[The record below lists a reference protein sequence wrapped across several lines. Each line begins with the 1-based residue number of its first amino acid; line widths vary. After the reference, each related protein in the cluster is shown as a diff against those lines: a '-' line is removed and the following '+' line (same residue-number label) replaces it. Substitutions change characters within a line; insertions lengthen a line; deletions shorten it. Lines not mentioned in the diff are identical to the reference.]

1 MCEALSSQ
9 HDHRHGVAFALA
21 AVAVLSPDS
30 LIVRTVDAP
39 DEVVLLWRGGLVA
52 LAMLAISWR
61 RGGSGTRWRA
71 AGVGAVVAGCCWALA
86 TILFVYSVRR
96 TEVANTLVIVGA
108 GPVFAATIE
117 RVALRE
123 RIPLRT
129 WLASGGV
136 AIGLVWIFAGSAGRG
151 SVAGDAAAL
160 AGSLA
165 FATFLTLLRRGR
177 GTDMTPALIV
187 GGGVTAV
194 VALASGGGTVPSA
207 RDAALLATLGLVI
220 LPASLLLTV
229 QAARRIR
236 AAEVALL
243 GRLETVLGPL
253 WVWLVLGDAPPA
265 DVVAAGA
272 LIVAVTSAHSVVALR
287 AEAREVSA
295 TGGAARAAAASADV
309 VDVDG

>member
-1 MCEALSSQ
+1 MWEALSSR
-9 HDHRHGVAFALA
+9 HDHRRGVAFALA

-39 DEVVLLWRGGLVA
+39 DQVVLAWRGGLVA
-52 LAMLAISWR
+52 IAMLAIATWHGDVAQR
-61 RGGSGTRWRA
+61 LRA
-71 AGVGAVVAGCCWALA
+71 AGGGAVLAGCCWALA

-117 RVALRE
+117 RLALRD
-123 RIPLRT
+123 RIPFRT
-129 WLASGGV
+129 WAASVGV
-136 AIGLVWIFAGSAGRG
+136 AAGLVWIFAGSAGRG
-151 SVAGDAAAL
+151 SLDGDAAAL
-160 AGSLA
+160 GGSLA
-165 FATFLTLLRRGR
+165 FAAFLTLLRRGR
-177 GTDMTPALIV
+177 ATDMSPALIV
-187 GGGVTAV
+187 GGGVTAI
-194 VALASGGGTVPSA
+194 VALASGGAEVPST
-207 RDAALLATLGLVI
+207 RDVVLLVLLGLLI
-220 LPASLLLTV
+220 LPVSLLLTM

-253 WVWLVLGDAPPA
+253 WVWLALGDAPPA

-272 LIVAVTSAHSVVALR
+272 LIVAVTTAHSIAAIR
-287 AEAREVSA
+287 AD
-295 TGGAARAAAASADV
+295 ARAVEPGETVVASADV